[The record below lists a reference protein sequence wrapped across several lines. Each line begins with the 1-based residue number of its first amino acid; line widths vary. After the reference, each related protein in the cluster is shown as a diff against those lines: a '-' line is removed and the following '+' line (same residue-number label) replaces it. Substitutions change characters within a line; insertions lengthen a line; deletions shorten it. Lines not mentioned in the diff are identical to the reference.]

1 MAQGTKNGGQPVEKL
16 GRVEPVKRATSTPLP
31 VSDLKAR
38 LALLKANGVTFY
50 NDGLLE
56 LHITGGR
63 SVPAK
68 KETADKPDVELGQV

>member
-1 MAQGTKNGGQPVEKL
+1 MKTK
-16 GRVEPVKRATSTPLP
+16 RTTSTPLP

-63 SVPAK
+63 TVPGK
-68 KETADKPDVELGQV
+68 KEPATLDKADIELGQV